1 MEKFNDFLVLLD
13 ANLSGSWWFPAL
25 LIGTGIFFTIY
36 LGLPQ
41 FRYFKSALKIVSG
54 KTKSSDS
61 EGETTGFQALTTAM
75 SGAVGTG
82 NIGGVALAIWTGG
95 PAAIFWMWI
104 TAIFGMT
111 TKFVEVTLGHKYR
124 TKLSDGSISGGP
136 MYYIEQ
142 GLNMKWVAI
151 LFAFLM
157 MITAIGSGNMPQI
170 NNIALVMNTEFSVPK
185 LFTGLFLGGLLWII
199 IIGGIKRIASVAS
212 KIIPIMGLIYFG
224 GALIILIENYQNVIP
239 SFQAIFAQVF
249 TGSAAVGGFLGASFA
264 MSLKYGVARGLYSNE
279 AGQGSS
285 PIAHASSKNKSID
298 QGVVSIL
305 EPFIDTIVVCSV
317 TALVILSSGVWTQKF
332 DTQFSKTDMVVLDG
346 IYSDD
351 KNDDG
356 NYVFP
361 EDINEL
367 TNYVQGIESNIRN
380 YSGTLN
386 VKEGKIVEKNITI
399 IHLRSIA
406 EDVVFHTPETSDD
419 DETKLSGH
427 LIIKNGKVDKA
438 ISYTYDSKNKSFR
451 TLDPQSGVK
460 DAESGKIM
468 YELILNNGL
477 LLDQLIKEVESK
489 ISLEEN
495 NPERDAS
502 ILRMLLAEKDE
513 LLEKRE
519 TNLDK
524 EKSFIFNEI
533 VEGRSLV
540 SSAELTA
547 KAFSNGI
554 MGEYGG
560 KLVAIALLLFA
571 FSTAITW
578 CYYGDRSTAYIFG
591 EKGVVWYRNFYVLCF
606 ILAAVIDT
614 TVVWNIAY
622 VVVALVS
629 IPNLIAMFVL
639 RKEMKLLSDDFKVK

>member
-1 MEKFNDFLVLLD
+1 MEQFNSFLVLLD
-13 ANLSGSWWFPAL
+13 SNLSGSWWFPAL
-25 LIGTGIFFTIY
+25 LIGTGVYFTIY
-36 LGLPQ
+36 LGFPQ
-41 FRYFKSALKIVSG
+41 FKYFKSAFNIVSG
-54 KTKSSDS
+54 KANNTETD
-61 EGETTGFQALTTAM
+61 GETTGFQALTTAM

-124 TKLSDGSISGGP
+124 TKLKDGSISGGP

-170 NNIALVMNTEFSVPK
+170 NNIALVMNTEFAVPK
-185 LFTGLFLGGLLWII
+185 LFTGLFLGTLLWII

-224 GALIILIENYQNVIP
+224 GALIILIENYQNIIP
-239 SFQAIFAQVF
+239 SFNAIFAQVF
-249 TGSAAVGGFLGASFA
+249 TGSAAMGGFLGASFA

-305 EPFIDTIVVCSV
+305 EPFIDTLVVCTV
-317 TALVILSSGVWTQKF
+317 TALVILSSNVWTEKF
-332 DTQFSKTDMVVLDG
+332 DTNFSKTDMIVLNG
-346 IYSDD
+346 SYSD
-351 KNDDG
+351 KLN
-356 NYVFP
+356 
-361 EDINEL
+361 EDNSFVYPDQINEL
-367 TNYVQGIESNIRN
+367 TKYVQNIDSSVEEFSGILYIED
-380 YSGTLN
+380 
-386 VKEGKIVEKNITI
+386 GKILNNNITV

-406 EDVVFHTPETSDD
+406 EDIVVRDANKNLFNGSINID
-419 DETKLSGH
+419 
-427 LIIKNGKVDKA
+427 NGKA
-438 ISYTYDSKNKSFR
+438 
-451 TLDPQSGVK
+451 K
-460 DAESGKIM
+460 DAVTFEGK
-468 YELILNNGL
+468 
-477 LLDQLIKEVESK
+477 
-489 ISLEEN
+489 
-495 NPERDAS
+495 
-502 ILRMLLAEKDE
+502 
-513 LLEKRE
+513 
-519 TNLDK
+519 
-524 EKSFIFNEI
+524 
-533 VEGRSLV
+533 SLV

-554 MGEYGG
+554 LGDYGG

-591 EKGVVWYRNFYVLCF
+591 EKGVIWYRNFYVLCF

-639 RKEMKLLSDDFKVK
+639 RKEMKLLSDEFITK

>member
-1 MEKFNDFLVLLD
+1 MDQFNEFLILLD
-13 ANLSGSWWFPAL
+13 SNLSGSWWFPIL
-25 LIGTGIFFTIY
+25 LVGTGIFFTIY
-36 LGLPQ
+36 LGFPQ
-41 FRYFKSALKIVSG
+41 FRFFGKAWHLVSG
-54 KTKSSDS
+54 KNKKTDDD
-61 EGETTGFQALTTAM
+61 GETTAFEALTTAM

-111 TKFVEVTLGHKYR
+111 TKFVEVTMGHKYR
-124 TKLSDGSISGGP
+124 TKLADGSISGGP
-136 MYYIEQ
+136 MYYIESA
-142 GLNMKWVAI
+142 LNMKWAGI

-185 LFTGLFLGGLLWII
+185 LFTGLFLGILLWII

-224 GALIILIENYQNVIP
+224 GALIILTENYQNIIP
-239 SFQAIFAQVF
+239 SFNAIFSQVF

-332 DTQFSKTDMVVLDG
+332 DTTFAKTDMVILDG
-346 IYSDD
+346 IYSDE
-351 KNDDG
+351 KNSDG
-356 NYVFP
+356 TYVHP
-361 EDINEL
+361 GHINEL
-367 TNYVQGIESNIRN
+367 TNYVQSLDSDVKE
-380 YSGTLN
+380 YSGTIYI
-386 VKEGKIVEKNITI
+386 EDGTI
-399 IHLRSIA
+399 IDSDITVLHSRSIA
-406 EDVVFHTPETSDD
+406 EDIKV
-419 DETKLSGH
+419 
-427 LIIKNGKVDKA
+427 IKNDKNLYTGTLNIVD
-438 ISYTYDSKNKSFR
+438 
-451 TLDPQSGVK
+451 
-460 DAESGKIM
+460 GKI
-468 YELILNNGL
+468 L
-477 LLDQLIKEVESK
+477 ESVV
-489 ISLEEN
+489 LEG
-495 NPERDAS
+495 
-502 ILRMLLAEKDE
+502 K
-513 LLEKRE
+513 
-519 TNLDK
+519 
-524 EKSFIFNEI
+524 
-533 VEGRSLV
+533 SLV

-547 KAFSNGI
+547 KAFSQGI
-554 MGEYGG
+554 LGEYGG

-591 EKGVVWYRNFYVLCF
+591 ERGVFWYRNFYVLCF

-614 TVVWNIAY
+614 TIVWNIAY

-629 IPNLIAMFVL
+629 IPNLIALFVL
-639 RKEMKLLSDDFKVK
+639 RNEMKDLTNEFIKEN

>member
-1 MEKFNDFLVLLD
+1 MEQFNNFLILLD
-13 ANLSGSWWFPAL
+13 SNLSGSWWFPAL

-36 LGLPQ
+36 LGFPQ
-41 FRYFKSALKIVSG
+41 FKYFNSALKIVSG
-54 KTKSSDS
+54 KKKSTDQD
-61 EGETTGFQALTTAM
+61 GETTGFQALTTAM

-111 TKFVEVTLGHKYR
+111 TKYVEVTLGHKYR
-124 TKLSDGSISGGP
+124 TKLTDGSISGGP

-185 LFTGLFLGGLLWII
+185 LFTGLFLGALLWVI

-224 GALIILIENYQNVIP
+224 GALIILVENYQNIIP
-239 SFQAIFAQVF
+239 SFNAIFAQVF

-332 DTQFSKTDMVVLDG
+332 DTNFSKTDMVILEG
-346 IYSDD
+346 TYSDE
-351 KNDDG
+351 KNIDG
-356 NYVFP
+356 DYLYP
-361 EDINEL
+361 KQINEL
-367 TNYVQGIESNIRN
+367 NSYVQSLD
-380 YSGTLN
+380 SD
-386 VKEGKIVEKNITI
+386 VKEFSGELSVQDGNLITQNITI
-399 IHLRSIA
+399 LHSRSIA
-406 EDVVFHTPETSDD
+406 EDVTISDQD
-419 DETKLSGH
+419 NSNLFTGILNVD
-427 LIIKNGKVDKA
+427 NGKIIESVD
-438 ISYTYDSKNKSFR
+438 I
-451 TLDPQSGVK
+451 Q
-460 DAESGKIM
+460 GK
-468 YELILNNGL
+468 
-477 LLDQLIKEVESK
+477 
-489 ISLEEN
+489 
-495 NPERDAS
+495 
-502 ILRMLLAEKDE
+502 
-513 LLEKRE
+513 
-519 TNLDK
+519 
-524 EKSFIFNEI
+524 
-533 VEGRSLV
+533 SLV

-547 KAFSNGI
+547 KAFSQGI
-554 MGEYGG
+554 MGQYGG

-571 FSTAITW
+571 FSTSITW

-591 EKGVVWYRNFYVLCF
+591 EKGVIWYRNFYVLCF
-606 ILAAVIDT
+606 VLAAVIDT
-614 TVVWNIAY
+614 TIVWNIAY

-639 RKEMKLLSDDFKVK
+639 RKEMKSLSDNFEVK

>member
-1 MEKFNDFLVLLD
+1 MEQFNNFLILLD
-13 ANLSGSWWFPAL
+13 SNLSGSWWFPAV

-36 LGLPQ
+36 LGFPQ
-41 FRYFKSALKIVSG
+41 FKYFKSAFKIVSG
-54 KTKSSDS
+54 KNKSDS

-124 TKLSDGSISGGP
+124 TKLKDGSISGGP

-185 LFTGLFLGGLLWII
+185 LFTGLFLGVLLWII

-212 KIIPIMGLIYFG
+212 KIIPIMGIIYFG
-224 GALIILIENYQNVIP
+224 GALIILVENYQNIIP
-239 SFQAIFAQVF
+239 SFSAIFSQVF

-317 TALVILSSGVWTQKF
+317 TALVILSSGVWTEKF
-332 DTQFSKTDMVVLDG
+332 DTTFSKTDMVILEG
-346 IYSDD
+346 IYSDE

-356 NYVFP
+356 NYIHP
-361 EDINEL
+361 DHINEL
-367 TNYVQGIESNIRN
+367 TKYVQSIDS
-380 YSGTLN
+380 N
-386 VKEGKIVEKNITI
+386 VKEYSGSLDVVEGKLIADNITV
-399 IHLRSIA
+399 IHSRSIA
-406 EDVVFHTPETSDD
+406 EDITVHNLNSNLYSG
-419 DETKLSGH
+419 KLNIMG
-427 LIIKNGKVDKA
+427 GKVNEQV
-438 ISYTYDSKNKSFR
+438 II
-451 TLDPQSGVK
+451 Q
-460 DAESGKIM
+460 GK
-468 YELILNNGL
+468 
-477 LLDQLIKEVESK
+477 
-489 ISLEEN
+489 
-495 NPERDAS
+495 
-502 ILRMLLAEKDE
+502 
-513 LLEKRE
+513 
-519 TNLDK
+519 
-524 EKSFIFNEI
+524 
-533 VEGRSLV
+533 SLV

-547 KAFSNGI
+547 KAFSQGI
-554 MGEYGG
+554 LGQYGG

-571 FSTAITW
+571 FSTSITW

-591 EKGVVWYRNFYVLCF
+591 ERGVIWYRNFYVLCF

-639 RKEMKLLSDDFKVK
+639 RKEMKKLSDEFNII

>member
-1 MEKFNDFLVLLD
+1 MTQFNDFLLLLD
-13 ANLSGSWWFPAL
+13 SNLSGSWWFPIL
-25 LIGTGIFFTIY
+25 LVGTGIFFTIY
-36 LGLPQ
+36 LGFPQ
-41 FRYFKSALKIVSG
+41 FRFFGKAWKLVSG
-54 KTKSSDS
+54 KNNKSDE
-61 EGETTGFQALTTAM
+61 EGETTGFEALTTAM

-111 TKFVEVTLGHKYR
+111 TKFVEVTMGHKYR
-124 TKLSDGSISGGP
+124 TKLDDGSISGGP
-136 MYYIEQ
+136 MYYIEHA
-142 GLNMKWVAI
+142 LNMKWAGI

-185 LFTGLFLGGLLWII
+185 LFTGLFLGALLWVI

-224 GALIILIENYQNVIP
+224 GALIILIENYQNIIP
-239 SFQAIFAQVF
+239 SFNAIFSQVF

-285 PIAHASSKNKSID
+285 PIAHASSKNTSID

-317 TALVILSSGVWTQKF
+317 TALVILSSGVWTEKF
-332 DTQFSKTDMVVLDG
+332 DTTFSKTDMVILEG
-346 IYSDD
+346 TYSDQENIDGKYIYPDHMNQLTRYVQSIESDVNEFSGIINIEDGTLLNTHITVLHSRSLAENVVVKNNSD
-351 KNDDG
+351 KN
-356 NYVFP
+356 
-361 EDINEL
+361 L
-367 TNYVQGIESNIRN
+367 
-380 YSGTLN
+380 YSGSLN
-386 VKEGKIVEKNITI
+386 V
-399 IHLRSIA
+399 L
-406 EDVVFHTPETSDD
+406 
-419 DETKLSGH
+419 
-427 LIIKNGKVDKA
+427 NGKV
-438 ISYTYDSKNKSFR
+438 IEPV
-451 TLDPQSGVK
+451 LI
-460 DAESGKIM
+460 EGK
-468 YELILNNGL
+468 
-477 LLDQLIKEVESK
+477 
-489 ISLEEN
+489 
-495 NPERDAS
+495 
-502 ILRMLLAEKDE
+502 
-513 LLEKRE
+513 
-519 TNLDK
+519 
-524 EKSFIFNEI
+524 
-533 VEGRSLV
+533 SLV

-547 KAFSNGI
+547 KAFSQGTF
-554 MGEYGG
+554 GDYGG

-591 EKGVVWYRNFYVLCF
+591 ERGVFWYRNFYVLCF

-614 TVVWNIAY
+614 TIVWNIAY

-629 IPNLIAMFVL
+629 IPNLIALFVL
-639 RKEMKLLSDDFKVK
+639 RNEMKNLTNEFIKEN

>member
-1 MEKFNDFLVLLD
+1 MEQFNNFLILLD
-13 ANLSGSWWFPAL
+13 SNLSGSWWFPAL

-36 LGLPQ
+36 LGFPQ
-41 FRYFKSALKIVSG
+41 FKYFNSALKIVSG
-54 KTKSSDS
+54 KTKSTDQD
-61 EGETTGFQALTTAM
+61 GETTGFQALTTAM

-111 TKFVEVTLGHKYR
+111 TKYVEVTLGHKYR

-185 LFTGLFLGGLLWII
+185 LFTGLFLGALLWII

-224 GALIILIENYQNVIP
+224 GALIILAENYQNIIP
-239 SFQAIFAQVF
+239 SFNAIFAQVF

-332 DTQFSKTDMVVLDG
+332 DTNFSKTDMVILEG
-346 IYSDD
+346 TYSDE
-351 KNDDG
+351 KNIDG
-356 NYVFP
+356 DYLYP
-361 EDINEL
+361 KQINEL
-367 TNYVQGIESNIRN
+367 NSYVQSLD
-380 YSGTLN
+380 SD
-386 VKEGKIVEKNITI
+386 VKEFSGELTVQDGNLITQNITI
-399 IHLRSIA
+399 LHSRSIA
-406 EDVVFHTPETSDD
+406 EDVTVSDQD
-419 DETKLSGH
+419 NSNLFTGILNVD
-427 LIIKNGKVDKA
+427 NGKIIESVD
-438 ISYTYDSKNKSFR
+438 I
-451 TLDPQSGVK
+451 Q
-460 DAESGKIM
+460 GK
-468 YELILNNGL
+468 
-477 LLDQLIKEVESK
+477 
-489 ISLEEN
+489 
-495 NPERDAS
+495 
-502 ILRMLLAEKDE
+502 
-513 LLEKRE
+513 
-519 TNLDK
+519 
-524 EKSFIFNEI
+524 
-533 VEGRSLV
+533 SLV

-547 KAFSNGI
+547 KAFSQGI
-554 MGEYGG
+554 MGQYGG

-571 FSTAITW
+571 FSTSITW

-591 EKGVVWYRNFYVLCF
+591 EKGVIWYRNFYVLCF
-606 ILAAVIDT
+606 VLAAVIDT
-614 TVVWNIAY
+614 TIVWNIAY

-639 RKEMKLLSDDFKVK
+639 RKEMKSLSDNFEVK

>member
-1 MEKFNDFLVLLD
+1 MNFLILLD
-13 ANLSGSWWFPAL
+13 SNLSGSWWFPIL
-25 LIGTGIFFTIY
+25 LVGTGIFFTVY
-36 LGLPQ
+36 LGFPQ
-41 FRYFKSALKIVSG
+41 FKFFGKAWHLVSG
-54 KTKSSDS
+54 KNKKTDS
-61 EGETTGFQALTTAM
+61 EGETTAFEALTTAM

-111 TKFVEVTLGHKYR
+111 TKFVEVTMGHKYR
-124 TKLSDGSISGGP
+124 TKLADGSISGGP
-136 MYYIEQ
+136 MYYIESA
-142 GLNMKWVAI
+142 LNMKWAGI

-185 LFTGLFLGGLLWII
+185 LFTGLFLGTLLWII

-224 GALIILIENYQNVIP
+224 GALIILTENYQNIIP
-239 SFQAIFAQVF
+239 SFNAIFSQVF

-332 DTQFSKTDMVVLDG
+332 DTTFAKTDMVIIDG
-346 IYSDD
+346 VYSDE
-351 KNDDG
+351 KNSDG
-356 NYVFP
+356 SYVYP
-361 EDINEL
+361 DHISEL
-367 TNYVQGIESNIRN
+367 TNYVQSIESN
-380 YSGTLN
+380 
-386 VKEGKIVEKNITI
+386 VKEYNGTISIEDGRIYDPNITI
-399 IHLRSIA
+399 LHSRSIA
-406 EDVVFHTPETSDD
+406 EDIEVLNAD
-419 DETKLSGH
+419 KNIYSGS
-427 LIIKNGKVDKA
+427 LNVID
-438 ISYTYDSKNKSFR
+438 
-451 TLDPQSGVK
+451 
-460 DAESGKIM
+460 GKI
-468 YELILNNGL
+468 
-477 LLDQLIKEVESK
+477 
-489 ISLEEN
+489 LE
-495 NPERDAS
+495 PVT
-502 ILRMLLAEKDE
+502 LRGK
-513 LLEKRE
+513 
-519 TNLDK
+519 
-524 EKSFIFNEI
+524 
-533 VEGRSLV
+533 SLV

-547 KAFSNGI
+547 KAFSQGI
-554 MGEYGG
+554 FGEYGG

-591 EKGVVWYRNFYVLCF
+591 ERGVFWYRNFYVLCF

-614 TVVWNIAY
+614 TIVWNIAY

-629 IPNLIAMFVL
+629 IPNLIALFVL
-639 RKEMKLLSDDFKVK
+639 RNEMKDLTNEFIKEN

>member
-1 MEKFNDFLVLLD
+1 MDQFNEFLILLD
-13 ANLSGSWWFPAL
+13 GNLSGSWWFPIL
-25 LIGTGIFFTIY
+25 LVGTGIFFTIY
-36 LGLPQ
+36 LGFPQ
-41 FRYFKSALKIVSG
+41 FRFFGKAWHLVSG
-54 KTKSSDS
+54 KNKKIDG
-61 EGETTGFQALTTAM
+61 EGETTAFEALTTAM

-111 TKFVEVTLGHKYR
+111 TKFVEVTMGHKYR
-124 TKLSDGSISGGP
+124 TKLADGSISGGP
-136 MYYIEQ
+136 MYYIEHA
-142 GLNMKWVAI
+142 LNMKWAGI

-185 LFTGLFLGGLLWII
+185 LFTGLFLGILLWII
-199 IIGGIKRIASVAS
+199 IIGGIRRIASVAS

-224 GALIILIENYQNVIP
+224 GALVILTENYQNIIP
-239 SFQAIFAQVF
+239 SFNAIFSQVF

-332 DTQFSKTDMVVLDG
+332 DTTFAKTDMVILEG
-346 IYSDD
+346 IYSDE
-351 KNDDG
+351 KNTDG
-356 NYVFP
+356 SYIFP
-361 EDINEL
+361 DHINEL
-367 TNYVQGIESNIRN
+367 TNYVQSIKSNVSEYSGELTIENGKLINSDITILHSRSIAENVLVKN
-380 YSGTLN
+380 NSSKNLYSGTLN
-386 VKEGKIVEKNITI
+386 VVDGKIIDPVILEGK
-399 IHLRSIA
+399 
-406 EDVVFHTPETSDD
+406 
-419 DETKLSGH
+419 
-427 LIIKNGKVDKA
+427 
-438 ISYTYDSKNKSFR
+438 
-451 TLDPQSGVK
+451 
-460 DAESGKIM
+460 
-468 YELILNNGL
+468 
-477 LLDQLIKEVESK
+477 
-489 ISLEEN
+489 
-495 NPERDAS
+495 
-502 ILRMLLAEKDE
+502 
-513 LLEKRE
+513 
-519 TNLDK
+519 
-524 EKSFIFNEI
+524 
-533 VEGRSLV
+533 SLV

-547 KAFSNGI
+547 KAFSQGTF
-554 MGEYGG
+554 GDYGG

-591 EKGVVWYRNFYVLCF
+591 ERGVFWYRNFYVLCF

-614 TVVWNIAY
+614 TIVWNIAY

-629 IPNLIAMFVL
+629 IPNLIALFVL
-639 RKEMKLLSDDFKVK
+639 RGEMKQLTNDFTSKS

>member
-1 MEKFNDFLVLLD
+1 MTQFNDFLLLLD
-13 ANLSGSWWFPAL
+13 SNLSGSWWFPIL
-25 LIGTGIFFTIY
+25 LVGTGIFFTIY
-36 LGLPQ
+36 LGFPQ
-41 FRYFKSALKIVSG
+41 FRFFGKAWKLVSG
-54 KTKSSDS
+54 KNNKSDE
-61 EGETTGFQALTTAM
+61 EGETTGFEALTTAM

-111 TKFVEVTLGHKYR
+111 TKFVEVTMGHKYR
-124 TKLSDGSISGGP
+124 TKLDDGSISGGP
-136 MYYIEQ
+136 MYYIEHA
-142 GLNMKWVAI
+142 LNMKWAGI

-185 LFTGLFLGGLLWII
+185 LFTGLFLGALLWVI

-224 GALIILIENYQNVIP
+224 GALIILIENYQNIIP
-239 SFQAIFAQVF
+239 SFNAIFSQVF

-285 PIAHASSKNKSID
+285 PIAHASSKNTSID

-317 TALVILSSGVWTQKF
+317 TALVILSSGVWTEKF
-332 DTQFSKTDMVVLDG
+332 DTTFSKTDMVILEG
-346 IYSDD
+346 TYSDQE
-351 KNDDG
+351 NIDG
-356 NYVFP
+356 TYNYP
-361 EDINEL
+361 DHMNQL
-367 TNYVQGIESNIRN
+367 TRYVQSIDSDVSEF
-380 YSGTLN
+380 SGMLEIQ
-386 VKEGKIVEKNITI
+386 EGQLINSDITVL
-399 IHLRSIA
+399 HSRSIA
-406 EDVVFHTPETSDD
+406 ENILVKD
-419 DETKLSGH
+419 
-427 LIIKNGKVDKA
+427 NVDK
-438 ISYTYDSKNKSFR
+438 ILYTGSLTVID
-451 TLDPQSGVK
+451 
-460 DAESGKIM
+460 GKI
-468 YELILNNGL
+468 
-477 LLDQLIKEVESK
+477 KEPV
-489 ISLEEN
+489 
-495 NPERDAS
+495 
-502 ILRMLLAEKDE
+502 
-513 LLEKRE
+513 
-519 TNLDK
+519 
-524 EKSFIFNEI
+524 IF
-533 VEGRSLV
+533 EGKSLV

-547 KAFSNGI
+547 KAFSQGI
-554 MGEYGG
+554 FGQYGG

-591 EKGVVWYRNFYVLCF
+591 ERGVCWYRNFYVLCF

-614 TVVWNIAY
+614 TIVWNIAY

-629 IPNLIAMFVL
+629 IPNLIALFVL
-639 RKEMKLLSDDFKVK
+639 RKEMKDLTKEFIIKN

>member
-1 MEKFNDFLVLLD
+1 MNQFNEFLLLLD
-13 ANLSGSWWFPAL
+13 SNLSGSWWFPIL
-25 LIGTGIFFTIY
+25 LVGTGIFFTIY
-36 LGLPQ
+36 LGFPQ
-41 FRYFKSALKIVSG
+41 FKFFGKAWKLVSG
-54 KTKSSDS
+54 KNTKSDA
-61 EGETTGFQALTTAM
+61 EGETTAFEALTTAM

-111 TKFVEVTLGHKYR
+111 TKFVEVTMGHKYR
-124 TKLSDGSISGGP
+124 TKLEDGSISGGP
-136 MYYIEQ
+136 MYYIEHA
-142 GLNMKWVAI
+142 LNMKWAGI

-185 LFTGLFLGGLLWII
+185 LFTGLFLGALLWVI

-224 GALIILIENYQNVIP
+224 GALVILAENYHNIIP
-239 SFQAIFAQVF
+239 SFNAIFSQVF

-332 DTQFSKTDMVVLDG
+332 DTNFSKTDMVILEGV
-346 IYSDD
+346 YSDE
-351 KNDDG
+351 KNIDG
-356 NYVFP
+356 SYIHP
-361 EDINEL
+361 KHINEL
-367 TNYVQGIESNIRN
+367 TNYVQSMESNVN
-380 YSGTLN
+380 TFTGTIN
-386 VKEGKIVEKNITI
+386 VENGKIVESDITI
-399 IHLRSIA
+399 LHSRSIA
-406 EDVVFHTPETSDD
+406 EDISVKSNS
-419 DETKLSGH
+419 TKDLYSG
-427 LIIKNGKVDKA
+427 LLTINNGKINERV
-438 ISYTYDSKNKSFR
+438 
-451 TLDPQSGVK
+451 
-460 DAESGKIM
+460 
-468 YELILNNGL
+468 
-477 LLDQLIKEVESK
+477 
-489 ISLEEN
+489 SLEG
-495 NPERDAS
+495 
-502 ILRMLLAEKDE
+502 K
-513 LLEKRE
+513 
-519 TNLDK
+519 
-524 EKSFIFNEI
+524 
-533 VEGRSLV
+533 SLV

-547 KAFSNGI
+547 KAFSQGI
-554 MGEYGG
+554 FGDFGG

-591 EKGVVWYRNFYVLCF
+591 EKGVFWYRNFYVLCF

-614 TVVWNIAY
+614 TIVWNIAY

-629 IPNLIAMFVL
+629 IPNLIALFVL
-639 RKEMKLLSDDFKVK
+639 RSEMKDLTNEFIKEN

>member
-1 MEKFNDFLVLLD
+1 MEQFNNFLILLD
-13 ANLSGSWWFPAL
+13 SNLSGSWWFPAL

-36 LGLPQ
+36 LGFPQ
-41 FRYFKSALKIVSG
+41 FKYFNSALKIVSG
-54 KTKSSDS
+54 KKKSTDQD
-61 EGETTGFQALTTAM
+61 GETTGFQALTTAM

-111 TKFVEVTLGHKYR
+111 TKYVEVTLGHKYR

-185 LFTGLFLGGLLWII
+185 LFTGLFLGALLWVI

-224 GALIILIENYQNVIP
+224 GALIILAENYQNIIP
-239 SFQAIFAQVF
+239 SFNAIFAQVF

-332 DTQFSKTDMVVLDG
+332 DTNFSKTDMVILEG
-346 IYSDD
+346 TYSDE
-351 KNDDG
+351 KNIDG
-356 NYVFP
+356 DYLYP
-361 EDINEL
+361 KQINEL
-367 TNYVQGIESNIRN
+367 NSYVQSLD
-380 YSGTLN
+380 SD
-386 VKEGKIVEKNITI
+386 VKEFSGELTVQDGNLITQNITI
-399 IHLRSIA
+399 LHSRSIA
-406 EDVVFHTPETSDD
+406 EDVTISDQD
-419 DETKLSGH
+419 NSNLFTGILNVD
-427 LIIKNGKVDKA
+427 NGKIIESVD
-438 ISYTYDSKNKSFR
+438 I
-451 TLDPQSGVK
+451 Q
-460 DAESGKIM
+460 GK
-468 YELILNNGL
+468 
-477 LLDQLIKEVESK
+477 
-489 ISLEEN
+489 
-495 NPERDAS
+495 
-502 ILRMLLAEKDE
+502 
-513 LLEKRE
+513 
-519 TNLDK
+519 
-524 EKSFIFNEI
+524 
-533 VEGRSLV
+533 SLV

-547 KAFSNGI
+547 KAFSQGI
-554 MGEYGG
+554 MGQYGG

-571 FSTAITW
+571 FSTSITW

-591 EKGVVWYRNFYVLCF
+591 EKGVIWYRNFYVLCF
-606 ILAAVIDT
+606 VLAAVIDT
-614 TVVWNIAY
+614 TIVWNIAY

-639 RKEMKLLSDDFKVK
+639 RKEMKSLSDNFEVK

>member
-1 MEKFNDFLVLLD
+1 MEKFNDFLVFLD

-54 KTKSSDS
+54 KTKTSDS

-111 TKFVEVTLGHKYR
+111 TKFVEVTLAHKYR
-124 TKLSDGSISGGP
+124 TTLSDGSISGGP

-151 LFAFLM
+151 LFSLLM

-170 NNIALVMNTEFSVPK
+170 NNIALVMNTEFAVPK
-185 LFTGLFLGGLLWII
+185 LFTGLFLGALLWII
-199 IIGGIKRIASVAS
+199 IIGGIQRIASVAS
-212 KIIPIMGLIYFG
+212 KIIPIMGIIYFG
-224 GALIILIENYQNVIP
+224 GALIVLAENYQNIIP
-239 SFQAIFAQVF
+239 SFNAIFAQVF

-285 PIAHASSKNKSID
+285 PIAHASSKTEKSVE
-298 QGVVSIL
+298 QGMVSIL
-305 EPFIDTIVVCSV
+305 EPFIDTIVVCSI

-332 DTQFSKTDMVVLDG
+332 DTTFSKTDMIILEGV
-346 IYSDD
+346 YSDE
-351 KNDDG
+351 KNVDG
-356 NYVFP
+356 SYVYP
-361 EDINEL
+361 DHINEL
-367 TNYVQGIESNIRN
+367 TKYVQSMDSDVNEFSGSLSVQDGKLISNEM
-380 YSGTLN
+380 T
-386 VKEGKIVEKNITI
+386 V
-399 IHLRSIA
+399 IHSRSIA
-406 EDVVFHTPETSDD
+406 EDIVISSADAELF
-419 DETKLSGH
+419 SGI
-427 LIIKNGKVDKA
+427 LNVNNGK
-438 ISYTYDSKNKSFR
+438 ISE
-451 TLDPQSGVK
+451 QVII
-460 DAESGKIM
+460 EGK
-468 YELILNNGL
+468 
-477 LLDQLIKEVESK
+477 
-489 ISLEEN
+489 
-495 NPERDAS
+495 
-502 ILRMLLAEKDE
+502 
-513 LLEKRE
+513 
-519 TNLDK
+519 
-524 EKSFIFNEI
+524 
-533 VEGRSLV
+533 SLV

-547 KAFSNGI
+547 KAFSQGI
-554 MGEYGG
+554 LGDFGG
-560 KLVAIALLLFA
+560 KLVAVALLLFA
-571 FSTAITW
+571 FSTAIAW

-591 EKGVVWYRNFYVLCF
+591 EKGVIWYRNFYVLCF
-606 ILAAVIDT
+606 IAAAVIDT

-629 IPNLIAMFVL
+629 IPNLIALFVL
-639 RKEMKLLSDDFKVK
+639 RKEMREQVLNYVDEK

>member
-1 MEKFNDFLVLLD
+1 MDQFNEFLILLD
-13 ANLSGSWWFPAL
+13 SNLSGSWWFPIL
-25 LIGTGIFFTIY
+25 LVGTGIFFTIY
-36 LGLPQ
+36 LGFPQ
-41 FRYFKSALKIVSG
+41 FRFFGKAWHLVSG
-54 KTKSSDS
+54 KNKKTDAD
-61 EGETTGFQALTTAM
+61 GETTAFEALTTAM

-111 TKFVEVTLGHKYR
+111 TKFVEVTMGHKYR
-124 TKLSDGSISGGP
+124 TKLADGSISGGP
-136 MYYIEQ
+136 MYYIESA
-142 GLNMKWVAI
+142 LNMKWAGI

-224 GALIILIENYQNVIP
+224 GALIILTENYQNIIP
-239 SFQAIFAQVF
+239 SFNAIFSQVF

-332 DTQFSKTDMVVLDG
+332 DTTFAKTDMVILDG
-346 IYSDD
+346 IYSDE
-351 KNDDG
+351 KNSDG
-356 NYVFP
+356 SYVYP
-361 EDINEL
+361 NHISEL
-367 TNYVQGIESNIRN
+367 TNYVQSLESD
-380 YSGTLN
+380 
-386 VKEGKIVEKNITI
+386 VKEYNGTISIEDGRIDNSNITI
-399 IHLRSIA
+399 LHSRSIA
-406 EDVVFHTPETSDD
+406 EDVEVLSTSKD
-419 DETKLSGH
+419 TYSGS
-427 LIIKNGKVDKA
+427 LNI
-438 ISYTYDSKNKSFR
+438 
-451 TLDPQSGVK
+451 LD
-460 DAESGKIM
+460 GKI
-468 YELILNNGL
+468 
-477 LLDQLIKEVESK
+477 
-489 ISLEEN
+489 LE
-495 NPERDAS
+495 PVT
-502 ILRMLLAEKDE
+502 LKG
-513 LLEKRE
+513 K
-519 TNLDK
+519 
-524 EKSFIFNEI
+524 
-533 VEGRSLV
+533 SLV

-547 KAFSNGI
+547 KAFSQGI
-554 MGEYGG
+554 FGEYGG
-560 KLVAIALLLFA
+560 KLVAVALLLFA

-591 EKGVVWYRNFYVLCF
+591 ERGVFWYRNFYVLCF

-614 TVVWNIAY
+614 TIVWNIAY

-629 IPNLIAMFVL
+629 IPNLIALFVL
-639 RKEMKLLSDDFKVK
+639 RNEMKDLTNEFIKEN

>member
-1 MEKFNDFLVLLD
+1 MEQFNNFLILLD
-13 ANLSGSWWFPAL
+13 SNLSGSWWFPAL

-36 LGLPQ
+36 LGFPQ
-41 FRYFKSALKIVSG
+41 FKYFNSALKIVSG
-54 KTKSSDS
+54 KTKSTDQD
-61 EGETTGFQALTTAM
+61 GETTGFQALTTAM

-111 TKFVEVTLGHKYR
+111 TKYVEVTLGHKYR

-185 LFTGLFLGGLLWII
+185 LFTGLFLGALLWVI

-224 GALIILIENYQNVIP
+224 GALIILAENYQNIIP
-239 SFQAIFAQVF
+239 SFNAIFAQVF

-332 DTQFSKTDMVVLDG
+332 DTNFSKTDMVILEG
-346 IYSDD
+346 TYSDE
-351 KNDDG
+351 KNIDG
-356 NYVFP
+356 DYLYPNQ
-361 EDINEL
+361 INEL
-367 TNYVQGIESNIRN
+367 NSYVQSLDSDVREF
-380 YSGTLN
+380 SGELTVQDGNL
-386 VKEGKIVEKNITI
+386 ITQNITI
-399 IHLRSIA
+399 LHSRSIA
-406 EDVVFHTPETSDD
+406 EDVTISDQD
-419 DETKLSGH
+419 DSNLFTGILNVD
-427 LIIKNGKVDKA
+427 NGKIIESVDIK
-438 ISYTYDSKNKSFR
+438 
-451 TLDPQSGVK
+451 
-460 DAESGKIM
+460 GK
-468 YELILNNGL
+468 
-477 LLDQLIKEVESK
+477 
-489 ISLEEN
+489 
-495 NPERDAS
+495 
-502 ILRMLLAEKDE
+502 
-513 LLEKRE
+513 
-519 TNLDK
+519 
-524 EKSFIFNEI
+524 
-533 VEGRSLV
+533 SLV

-547 KAFSNGI
+547 KAFSQGI
-554 MGEYGG
+554 MGQYGG

-571 FSTAITW
+571 FSTSITW

-591 EKGVVWYRNFYVLCF
+591 EKGVIWYRNFYVLCF
-606 ILAAVIDT
+606 VLAAVIDT
-614 TVVWNIAY
+614 TIVWNIAY

-639 RKEMKLLSDDFKVK
+639 RKEMKSLSDNFEVK